1 RPRLAPLRRELA
13 DLEARI
19 AALGGERAALEEA
32 VARGEVPEGGY
43 ARYGELVRTIE
54 ALEERWLGLAESIE
68 RLKAA
73 GER

>member
-1 RPRLAPLRRELA
+1 M
-13 DLEARI
+13 
-19 AALGGERAALEEA
+19 
-32 VARGEVPEGGY
+32 PEGGY